1 MEWVETTGKTVE
13 AAKESA
19 LDQLGVAE
27 DDAEFEIVAEPRSGL
42 FGFLRGEARVRA
54 RVRPTRPRPKVDR
67 RDRRRRRDRDRDR
80 ESADRES
87 AEPPSTER
95 GPASEGSRPAGPGGQ
110 STARSNRSADRRRP
124 RRRGGGDGQARPRV
138 EDGPKPTTPDRSGP
152 PQEETNVAAEL
163 SPKDQAGVVAEFLE
177 GMLGA
182 FGLDGS
188 LSEVVIDEETIEVRI
203 EGDDLGILIGPR
215 GQTLQAVQ
223 ELGRAAVQRR
233 LAGGREARVRVD
245 VAGYRQ
251 RRREALERFARGVA
265 EDVRDSGVTKALEPM
280 SPPDRKVV
288 HDTVN
293 QIAGVG
299 TVSEG
304 EEPNRR
310 VVIVPR
316 STQPLEDGDVAAP
329 DTAGEAPVESG
340 DEVPGPL
347 GSGDDVTAP
356 VHNDDDVEPP
366 VTHAQEPV
374 GADVAG
380 DGDGEQG

>member
-1 MEWVETTGKTVE
+1 VEWVETTGKTIE

-27 DDAEFEIVAEPRSGL
+27 DDAEFEIVAEPKAGL

-67 RDRRRRRDRDRDR
+67 RDRRRRRTGDRDKP
-80 ESADRES
+80 ADRAPEATS
-87 AEPPSTER
+87 VGDAPRSEPV
-95 GPASEGSRPAGPGGQ
+95 GAGRQ
-110 STARSNRSADRRRP
+110 TRSGDRRRP
-124 RRRGGGDGQARPRV
+124 RRRGGGGGGGEAGTRSPRGDEGQKRA
-138 EDGPKPTTPDRSGP
+138 PDPAGRGE
-152 PQEETNVAAEL
+152 EETDVAAEL
-163 SPKDQAGVVAEFLE
+163 SAKEQAGVVAEFLE
-177 GMLGA
+177 GLLDA
-182 FGLDGS
+182 FGLEGS
-188 LSEVVIDEETIEVRI
+188 LGEEVIDEDTIEVRI

-265 EDVRDSGVTKALEPM
+265 EDVRDAGVPKALEPM
-280 SPPDRKVV
+280 SPADRKVV

-293 QIAGVG
+293 QIDGVG

-304 EEPNRR
+304 EEPHRR
-310 VVIVPR
+310 VVIVP
-316 STQPLEDGDVAAP
+316 QPAEADPSEPDGPADGDAAADAEIETEPVLAADPAVDPAPEQGSEDGAP
-329 DTAGEAPVESG
+329 A
-340 DEVPGPL
+340 
-347 GSGDDVTAP
+347 
-356 VHNDDDVEPP
+356 
-366 VTHAQEPV
+366 
-374 GADVAG
+374 
-380 DGDGEQG
+380 

>member
-1 MEWVETTGKTVE
+1 VEWVETTGKTVE

-27 DDAEFEIVAEPRSGL
+27 DDAEFEIVAEPKAGL

-67 RDRRRRRDRDRDR
+67 RDRRRRRGDRDSSPDR
-80 ESADRES
+80 ASDGTDTGDRPRS
-87 AEPPSTER
+87 EPATRS
-95 GPASEGSRPAGPGGQ
+95 
-110 STARSNRSADRRRP
+110 ARSGDRRRP
-124 RRRGGGDGQARPRV
+124 RRRGGGGGGGGDGAPRPRRD
-138 EDGPKPTTPDRSGP
+138 EHGQTKAPDRAGP
-152 PQEETNVAAEL
+152 GEKETDVGSEL
-163 SPKDQAGVVAEFLE
+163 SANEQAGVVAEFLD
-177 GMLGA
+177 GLLDA
-182 FGLDGS
+182 FGLEGS
-188 LSEVVIDEETIEVRI
+188 LSEEAIDDETIEVRI

-251 RRREALERFARGVA
+251 RRREALERFAQGVA
-265 EDVRDSGVTKALEPM
+265 DDVRDSGVPKALEPM
-280 SPPDRKVV
+280 SPADRKVV

-299 TVSEG
+299 TLSEG
-304 EEPNRR
+304 EEPHRR

-316 STQPLEDGDVAAP
+316 PDEAVSATGNGDDGGPAGDVSVAAEPDPAAP
-329 DTAGEAPVESG
+329 
-340 DEVPGPL
+340 
-347 GSGDDVTAP
+347 
-356 VHNDDDVEPP
+356 
-366 VTHAQEPV
+366 
-374 GADVAG
+374 
-380 DGDGEQG
+380 EQGSEDATPA